1 MVRMIGILLTE
12 EHLNYNWNVYKI
24 FKSGNRAKAPFMTFE
39 HCESDAEEFFEEE
52 VKKNFTKKLQ
62 QTQFMIMR
70 ADKPQTT
77 PADPRKKYLLSQK
90 RVIQKQ
96 LSDGLKQKRNLSW
109 GLILSK
115 ESHWKWQ
122 WAVLESATNR
132 YVAAISPLF
141 KDQKGAHEWM
151 EQQIAYIEDT
161 D

>member
-1 MVRMIGILLTE
+1 ME

-24 FKSGNRAKAPFMTFE
+24 FKNGNRAKAPFTTSE

-77 PADPRKKYLLSQK
+77 LDDPRKKNLLSQK
-90 RVIQKQ
+90 RVIQKH
-96 LSDGLKQKRNLSW
+96 LSDDLKQKRNLSW

-122 WAVLESATNR
+122 WAVLESTTNR
-132 YVAAISPLF
+132 YVAPISPLF
-141 KDQKGAHEWM
+141 KDQKGAQEWM
-151 EQQIAYIEDT
+151 EQQIASTGDT

>member
-1 MVRMIGILLTE
+1 MIGILLME

-24 FKSGNRAKAPFMTFE
+24 FKNGNRAQAPFMTFE
-39 HCESDAEEFFEEE
+39 HCESDAEEYFEEE

-77 PADPRKKYLLSQK
+77 LDDPRKKYLLSQK
-90 RVIQKQ
+90 RVIQKH
-96 LSDGLKQKRNLSW
+96 LSDNLKKIQNLSW
-109 GLILSK
+109 GLVLMK

-122 WAVLESATNR
+122 WAALESATNN

-151 EQQIAYIEDT
+151 EQQISYIEDT

>member
-1 MVRMIGILLTE
+1 MIGILLTE

-70 ADKPQTT
+70 ADQPQTT
-77 PADPRKKYLLSQK
+77 FDDPRKKNLLSQK
-90 RVIQKQ
+90 RVIQKH
-96 LSDGLKQKRNLSW
+96 LSANLKQNLSW

-122 WAVLESATNR
+122 WAVLESATNN

>member
-77 PADPRKKYLLSQK
+77 LDDPRKKYLLSQK
-90 RVIQKQ
+90 RVIQKHM
-96 LSDGLKQKRNLSW
+96 SDGLKQKQNLSW

-132 YVAAISPLF
+132 YVAAVSPLF
-141 KDQKGAHEWM
+141 KDQKGARAWM
-151 EQQIAYIEDT
+151 EPQIAYIEDP